1 MNNVIARSIIQ
12 LNFNSMAVAFALSFG
27 TAASAQH
34 AGDIGLRVVDG
45 AVATAEIGASGY
57 GDARRVFGGTLGD
70 TGTAWFTS
78 NPGYDAPPGGF
89 PVGSRLG
96 IRFTGPILA
105 WDGDSFEPTS
115 PSGAL
120 AGERLRISYLT
131 LSAISGDGPVAGLD
145 LAVQS
150 DGGWHRHISMT
161 LLPAT
166 GSAMPDAG
174 VYLVP
179 LQAYST
185 ASGVGASAEYWLVL
199 NGGDTPENYAAA
211 FAAAEAAMSPPGC
224 IGDLDNDGVIGGA
237 DLGIMLGNWGL
248 PGAGDLDSSGAVNG
262 ADLGSL
268 LGKWGACP

>member
-1 MNNVIARSIIQ
+1 VNDRSASRAAA
-12 LNFNSMAVAFALSFG
+12 LAAAAFVSC
-27 TAASAQH
+27 ASAQH
-34 AGDIGLRVVDG
+34 LGDIGLRVAAG
-45 AVATAEIGASGY
+45 AVETLEVSASGY
-57 GDARRVFGGTLGD
+57 GEPRRVFGGAFGD

-78 NPGYDAPPGGF
+78 NPGYDAPVSAF
-89 PVGSRLG
+89 PVGTRLG

-115 PSGAL
+115 PAGAL
-120 AGERLRISYLT
+120 AGERLRLSYLT
-131 LSAISGDGPVAGLD
+131 LNATSGAGPVAGFD

-150 DGGWHRHISMT
+150 DGGWHRHLSMT

-166 GSAMPDAG
+166 GAAAPDAG

-185 ASGVGASAEYWLVL
+185 ASGVAASAEYWLVL

-211 FAAAEAAMSPPGC
+211 FAAAEAAMNPPAC
-224 IGDLDNDGVIGGA
+224 AADLDGDGAVGGA
-237 DLGIMLGNWGL
+237 DLGLLLGNWGL
-248 PGAGDLDSSGAVNG
+248 PGVGDLNGSGAVDG
-262 ADLGSL
+262 ADLGAL

>member
-1 MNNVIARSIIQ
+1 VNHRIAS
-12 LNFNSMAVAFALSFG
+12 VAATL
-27 TAASAQH
+27 AAATFVSHAGAQH
-34 AGDIGLRVVDG
+34 VGDIGLRVVAG
-45 AVATAEIGASGY
+45 AVETLEISASGY
-57 GDARRVFGGTLGD
+57 GEPRRVFGGAFGD

-78 NPGYDAPPGGF
+78 NPGYDAAVAAF

-115 PSGAL
+115 PAGAL
-120 AGERLRISYLT
+120 AGERLRLSYLT
-131 LSAISGDGPVAGLD
+131 LNATSGAGPVAGFD

-150 DGGWHRHISMT
+150 DGGWHRHLSMT

-166 GSAMPDAG
+166 GAAAPDAG

-185 ASGVGASAEYWLVL
+185 ASGVAASAEYWLVL

-211 FAAAEAAMSPPGC
+211 FAAAEAAMNPPAC
-224 IGDLDNDGVIGGA
+224 AADLDGDGAVGGA
-237 DLGIMLGNWGL
+237 DLGLLLGNWGL
-248 PGAGDLDSSGAVNG
+248 PGVGDLNGSGAVDG
-262 ADLGSL
+262 ADLGAL
-268 LGKWGACP
+268 LGDWGACP